1 MKNIL
6 DQLADYARVRVA
18 EAKKQRPPE
27 VLRDMADQLP
37 AGDFAFEKAL
47 KKPGL
52 SFICECKKASPS
64 KGLIAPDFPYLDIA
78 KAYETAGADAIS
90 CLTEP
95 KWFLGQ
101 DAYLEE
107 IVKNVKIP
115 VLRKDFTVDDYMIDQ
130 AKVLG
135 ASAVLLIVAI
145 TEAADLRRY
154 LKRCDALGISAVV
167 EAHDAAEIQTALSAG
182 ARIVGV
188 NNRNLKDFSVD
199 TDNSRA
205 LRDLVPP
212 DVAFISES
220 GVKTPEDVQHIRDFG
235 ADAVLVGEALMRA
248 ADKTAAL
255 KALKGEA

>member
-6 DQLADYARVRVA
+6 DQLADHARARVA
-18 EAKKQRPPE
+18 EAKTQVSAAAMRE
-27 VLRDMADQLP
+27 AADSLAP
-37 AGDFAFEKAL
+37 GHFEFEQAL

-52 SFICECKKASPS
+52 AFICECKKASPS

-130 AKVLG
+130 AKVMG

-145 TEAADLRRY
+145 TEPEELRRY
-154 LKRCDALGISAVV
+154 LKRCDALGLSAVV
-167 EAHDAAEIQTALSAG
+167 EAHDAAEIQTALAAG

-188 NNRNLKDFSVD
+188 NNRNLKDFSVN

-205 LRDLVPP
+205 LRDLVPE

-220 GVKTPEDVQHIRDFG
+220 GVKTPEDVENIRAFG

-248 ADKTAAL
+248 GDKMAAL
-255 KALKGEA
+255 SALKGEA